1 MPSLLYCEKR
11 PSKLFLAML
20 SASMVG
26 TMLGGSQ
33 VSAQVSTT
41 YKEQQDKQGQLT
53 QYGKPDV
60 TGLWY
65 HINQKQT
72 QLANQELGRLK
83 SAFPQWIVPSDIE
96 TALYQLK
103 NPSKPSDVVTNQ
115 TVSNQKALNQA
126 ASNPGASKT
135 PSKNKVAKDAPL
147 QKFAQKTS
155 AQRLLISVGE
165 FAQLSTLAD
174 NLARYDYHM
183 LLGWTALDKSL
194 LSDAQY
200 HFERAEAL
208 HETVVQ
214 KKGVVD
220 GMRAI
225 VNARIQIALGNS
237 ASNANI
243 KDSITKD
250 SITKASITRESAAQ
264 LKSMLL
270 GANGQQVSETLL
282 GEAWKHY
289 DAERYHAA
297 YDLFVL
303 LDNHEGVWLSLRGQ
317 GENAKSG
324 AYACEKANSQK
335 FLTRCADFL
344 ASEQA
349 EYYNNGQFQ
358 RSVDAGLALRDIRRL
373 SPDEQA
379 LLGWSA
385 SKASISLTDENAQI
399 ARDAFSAALASQ
411 RTAGEASNI
420 DIANALIGLES
431 AEGRAALA
439 EKYPSVAHILQQQDA
454 ASAWPRK
461 QFILSY
467 NLEDARAITSQT
479 KDAHTVVAG
488 LTTRSRSGDEGLGN
502 FDVFTSYIGV
512 GGMVDSWQW
521 QVALDYQQLYSGKPA
536 SNSWF
541 ADGQASDDFAGIA
554 GFEDKG
560 LRAEVT
566 YQQTAFNFYANL
578 EYELFD
584 QPVDAELTGQLSATW
599 FLPEV
604 TLATTLFHLPKTDS
618 LLSQAG
624 TFNSEQT
631 ERWGYVIA
639 DGISVLAAHSFKPK
653 WAVAGTLTWASLS
666 GDGVADN
673 KYLSL
678 RTDVNYNLAPQIS
691 TSLDY
696 WRVGPFF
703 SYLGYDENLSGFTYG
718 HGGYFSPNY
727 MLSIGGYSE
736 LLTMEA
742 HRWQFKLSTSLGL
755 SRLAE
760 PSDPRFPLLT
770 ANDTSNS
777 LSSLN
782 LPYSRSTGLSGNMM
796 FEGQYRISDKW
807 IVAGYVGKAFA
818 VEYQA
823 FEAGIQIRWRPG
835 KGEGVTSD
843 ELMRSSPRLSGF
855 AL

>member
-1 MPSLLYCEKR
+1 MSTLFYCEKR
-11 PSKLFLAML
+11 PSKILLAIM
-20 SASMVG
+20 SASVASAL
-26 TMLGGSQ
+26 LGAAQ

-41 YKEQQDKQGQLT
+41 YKEQQDKSLQLE

-83 SAFPQWIVPSDIE
+83 SAFPQWAVPSDIE
-96 TALYQLK
+96 TALHQLN
-103 NPSKPSDVVTNQ
+103 NPSKPANVVSKQ
-115 TVSNQKALNQA
+115 TALDQA
-126 ASNPGASKT
+126 ASNPASSKT

-155 AQRLLISVGE
+155 AQRVLISAGE
-165 FAQLSTLAD
+165 FTQLSMLAD

-183 LLGWTALDKSL
+183 LLGWTALDKGL
-194 LSDAQY
+194 LSDAQH
-200 HFERAEAL
+200 HFERAEVL

-225 VNARIQIALGNS
+225 VSARIQLALN
-237 ASNANI
+237 
-243 KDSITKD
+243 DSG
-250 SITKASITRESAAQ
+250 ESKGSTAQ

-270 GANGQQVSETLL
+270 GAKGVQVREALL
-282 GEAWKHY
+282 GEAWKRY
-289 DAERYHAA
+289 DAERYPAA
-297 YDLFVL
+297 YNLFVL
-303 LDNHEGVWLSLRGQ
+303 LDHHEGVWLSLRGQ
-317 GENAKSG
+317 GENAKAG
-324 AYACEKANSQK
+324 AYACEQASSQK

-349 EYYNNGQFQ
+349 EYYNNRQFQ

-373 SPDEQA
+373 SHDEQA
-379 LLGWSA
+379 LLGWGA
-385 SKASISLTDENAQI
+385 SQASNSINDENAQI
-399 ARDAFSAALASQ
+399 ARDAFSATLASQ
-411 RTAGEASNI
+411 RTAGEASNL
-420 DIANALIGLES
+420 DIANALIALEN

-439 EKYPSVAHILQQQDA
+439 KKYPSVAHILQQQDVA
-454 ASAWPRK
+454 EAWPRK

-467 NLEDARAITSQT
+467 NLDDARAKTAQT
-479 KDAHTVVAG
+479 KDAYTVITG
-488 LTTRSRSGDEGLGN
+488 LTTRSRSGEEGLGN
-502 FDVFTSYIGV
+502 FEVFTSFVGV
-512 GGMVDSWQW
+512 GGTVNRWQW

-536 SNSWF
+536 TNSWF
-541 ADGQASDDFAGIA
+541 ADGQVSGDWAGIS

-560 LRAEVT
+560 LRAEVA
-566 YQQTAFNFYANL
+566 YQETAFSFYANL

-624 TFNSEQT
+624 TFNSEKT

-639 DGISVLAAHSFKPK
+639 DGISVLAAHSFKPQ
-653 WAVAGTLTWASLS
+653 WSVAGTLTWASLS

-691 TSLDY
+691 TTLDY

-742 HRWQFKLSTSLGL
+742 HRWQFKISTSLGL

-760 PSDPRFPLLT
+760 PSDPRFPLLP
-770 ANDTSNS
+770 ANDTANP
-777 LSSLN
+777 LSSVN
-782 LPYSRSTGLSGNMM
+782 LPYNQSTGLSGNMM
-796 FEGQYRISDKW
+796 FEGQYRLSDHW
-807 IVAGYVGKAFA
+807 IVAGYIGKAFA

>member
-1 MPSLLYCEKR
+1 MSSQFYCKKR
-11 PSKLFLAML
+11 PSTFFLAVL
-20 SASMVG
+20 SAGMVG
-26 TMLGGSQ
+26 SLLGGAQ

-41 YKEQQDKQGQLT
+41 YKEQQDRQRQVA

-83 SAFPQWIVPSDIE
+83 SAFPQWVVPSDIE
-96 TALYQLK
+96 TALYQLN
-103 NPSKPSDVVTNQ
+103 NPSKPSDVITNQ
-115 TVSNQKALNQA
+115 TALEQA
-126 ASNPGASKT
+126 TSDPASSKI
-135 PSKNKVAKDAPL
+135 PSQNTVAKDAPL

-155 AQRLLISVGE
+155 AQRVLISARE
-165 FAQLSTLAD
+165 LNQLSTLAD
-174 NLARYDYHM
+174 SLARYDYHM
-183 LLGWTALDKSL
+183 LLGWTALDKGM
-194 LSDAQY
+194 LSDAQH

-208 HETVVQ
+208 HDAEQ

-220 GMRAI
+220 GKRAI
-225 VNARIQIALGNS
+225 VNARIQQLLSNS
-237 ASNANI
+237 ANTNN
-243 KDSITKD
+243 KEESITKD
-250 SITKASITRESAAQ
+250 SISKDSAAQ
-264 LKSMLL
+264 LKSMLI
-270 GANGQQVSETLL
+270 GRDAEQVSETLL
-282 GEAWKHY
+282 GEAWKRY

-297 YDLFVL
+297 YDLFEL
-303 LDNHEGVWLSLRGQ
+303 LENHEGVWLSLRGQ
-317 GENAKSG
+317 GKNAQAGS
-324 AYACEKANSQK
+324 YACEQASSQK

-349 EYYNNGQFQ
+349 EHYNNEQFQ
-358 RSVDAGLALRDIRRL
+358 RSVDAGLALRNIRRL
-373 SPDEQA
+373 SGDEQA

-385 SKASISLTDENAQI
+385 LQASNSLNDENAQI
-399 ARDAFSAALASQ
+399 ARDAFSATLALQSSAS
-411 RTAGEASNI
+411 EASNI
-420 DIANALIGLES
+420 DIANALIGLEND
-431 AEGRAALA
+431 EGRAALA
-439 EKYPSVAHILQQQDA
+439 EKYPSVALILKQQDA

-467 NLEDARAITSQT
+467 NLDDARATTAQT
-479 KDAHTVVAG
+479 KDAYTVVAG

-536 SNSWF
+536 TNSWF
-541 ADGQASDDFAGIA
+541 ADGQASDDFAGIS

-560 LRAEVT
+560 LRAEVM
-566 YQQTAFNFYANL
+566 YQQRAFNFYANL

-584 QPVDAELTGQLSATW
+584 QPADAELTGQISATW

-618 LLSQAG
+618 LLSQSG

-639 DGISVLAAHSFKPK
+639 DGVSVLAAQSFKPQ
-653 WAVAGTLTWASLS
+653 WSIAGTLTWASLS

-673 KYLSL
+673 NYLSL

-691 TSLDY
+691 PSLDY

-727 MLSIGGYSE
+727 MVSIGGYSE

-770 ANDTSNS
+770 ANDTSNP
-777 LSSLN
+777 LSSLH
-782 LPYSRSTGLSGNMM
+782 LPYNRSTGLSGNVM
-796 FEGQYRISDKW
+796 FEGQYRLSDHW

>member
-1 MPSLLYCEKR
+1 MPSLVYCEMR
-11 PSKLFLAML
+11 PSKLFLVIL
-20 SASMVG
+20 TASLVA
-26 TMLGGSQ
+26 TLLGGAQ
-33 VSAQVSTT
+33 VSAQVLTT
-41 YKEQQDKQGQLT
+41 YKEQQDKQRQVA

-96 TALYQLK
+96 TALYQLN

-115 TVSNQKALNQA
+115 KALNQA
-126 ASNPGASKT
+126 ASDPASSKT
-135 PSKNKVAKDAPL
+135 PSKNRVAKDAPL
-147 QKFAQKTS
+147 QKFAQKNS
-155 AQRLLISVGE
+155 VQRALISAGE
-165 FAQLSTLAD
+165 FTQLSTLAD

-183 LLGWTALDKSL
+183 LLGWTALDKGL
-194 LSDAQY
+194 LSDAQH
-200 HFERAEAL
+200 HFERADAL
-208 HETVVQ
+208 HETVLQ

-225 VNARIQIALGNS
+225 VNARIQSALGNS

-250 SITKASITRESAAQ
+250 SAAQ
-264 LKSMLL
+264 LKSMLS
-270 GANGQQVSETLL
+270 GIDGEQVSETLL
-282 GEAWKHY
+282 GEAWKRY
-289 DAERYHAA
+289 DAERYQAA

-303 LDNHEGVWLSLRGQ
+303 LDNHEGVWLSLRGL
-317 GENAKSG
+317 GENAKAG
-324 AYACEKANSQK
+324 TYACEQARSQK
-335 FLTRCADFL
+335 FLIRCADFL

-373 SPDEQA
+373 SPGEQA
-379 LLGWSA
+379 LLGWGA
-385 SKASISLTDENAQI
+385 SQASTSLTDENAQI
-399 ARDAFSAALASQ
+399 ARDAFSATLASQ
-411 RTAGEASNI
+411 RAAGQASNL
-420 DIANALIGLES
+420 DIANALIGLEN

-439 EKYPSVAHILQQQDA
+439 EKYPSVAHILQQQNA

-467 NLEDARAITSQT
+467 NLDDARATTAQT

-512 GGMVDSWQW
+512 GGMIDSWQW
-521 QVALDYQQLYSGKPA
+521 QVALDYQQLFSGKPA
-536 SNSWF
+536 TNSWF

-618 LLSQAG
+618 LLSQSG
-624 TFNSEQT
+624 TFNSEKT

-639 DGISVLAAHSFKPK
+639 DGVSVLAAHSFKPQ
-653 WAVAGTLTWASLS
+653 WSVAGTLTWASLS

-678 RTDVNYNLAPQIS
+678 RTDVNYNLAPQMS
-691 TSLDY
+691 PMLDY

-703 SYLGYDENLSGFTYG
+703 TYLGYDENLSGFTYG

-770 ANDTSNS
+770 ANDTSNP

-796 FEGQYRISDKW
+796 FEGQYRLSNEW
-807 IVAGYVGKAFA
+807 IIAGYVGKAFA

>member
-1 MPSLLYCEKR
+1 MSSLYYCKNRPTTFFLAVLSAGIVGSLL
-11 PSKLFLAML
+11 
-20 SASMVG
+20 
-26 TMLGGSQ
+26 GGAQ
-33 VSAQVSTT
+33 VSAQVSAEASTT
-41 YKEQQDKQGQLT
+41 YREQQDKPLQVAE
-53 QYGKPDV
+53 YGKPDV

-72 QLANQELGRLK
+72 QLANRELGRLK
-83 SAFPQWIVPSDIE
+83 SAFPQWVVPSDVE
-96 TALYQLK
+96 TALYLLN
-103 NPSKPSDVVTNQ
+103 NPSKSSDVVTNQ
-115 TVSNQKALNQA
+115 KALEQSASNRAASNQA
-126 ASNPGASKT
+126 AAHPATSNA
-135 PSKNKVAKDAPL
+135 PSQNTVAKDAPL

-155 AQRLLISVGE
+155 AQRVLISARE
-165 FAQLSTLAD
+165 LNQLSMLAD
-174 NLARYDYHM
+174 SLARYDYHM
-183 LLGWTALDKSL
+183 LLGWSALDKDM
-194 LSDAQY
+194 LSDAQH

-220 GMRAI
+220 GKRAI
-225 VNARIQIALGNS
+225 VNARIQQLLSNS
-237 ASNANI
+237 VNTNN
-243 KDSITKD
+243 KDDSITK
-250 SITKASITRESAAQ
+250 KSAVQ

-270 GANGQQVSETLL
+270 GGDAEQVSETLL
-282 GEAWKHY
+282 GEAWKRY

-297 YDLFVL
+297 YDLFEL
-303 LDNHEGVWLSLRGQ
+303 LENHEGVWLSLRGQ
-317 GENAKSG
+317 GKNAQAGS
-324 AYACEKANSQK
+324 YACEQASSQK

-349 EYYNNGQFQ
+349 EHYNNEQFQ
-358 RSVDAGLALRDIRRL
+358 RSVDAGLALRNIRRL
-373 SPDEQA
+373 SGDEQA

-385 SKASISLTDENAQI
+385 LQASNRLNDENAQI
-399 ARDAFSAALASQ
+399 ARDAFSATLALQSSAS
-411 RTAGEASNI
+411 EASNL
-420 DIANALIGLES
+420 DIANALVGL
-431 AEGRAALA
+431 ANTKDQAVLA
-439 EKYPSVAHILQQQDA
+439 KKYPSVALILKQQDA

-467 NLEDARAITSQT
+467 NLDDARATTAQT
-479 KDAHTVVAG
+479 KDAYTVVAG

-536 SNSWF
+536 TNSWF
-541 ADGQASDDFAGIA
+541 ADGQASDDFAGIS

-560 LRAEVT
+560 LRAEVM
-566 YQQTAFNFYANL
+566 YQQSAFNFYANL

-618 LLSQAG
+618 LLSQSG

-639 DGISVLAAHSFKPK
+639 DGVSVLAAHSFKPQ
-653 WAVAGTLTWASLS
+653 WSIAGTLTWASLS

-691 TSLDY
+691 PRLDY

-727 MLSIGGYSE
+727 MVSIGGYSE

-770 ANDTSNS
+770 ANDSSNP
-777 LSSLN
+777 LSSLH
-782 LPYSRSTGLSGNMM
+782 LPYNRSTGLSGNMM
-796 FEGQYRISDKW
+796 FEGQYRLSNHW

-823 FEAGIQIRWRPG
+823 FEAGMQIRWRPG